1 MSIFVKTKKKTT
13 MTAILI
19 IIVLIINA
27 AVAHI
32 IGNVAKDRKIGYNT
46 AFLLSL
52 LLSPLLGILIVIASP
67 LVAPGDVKTNSTK
80 TQPDEKEYKEGLSKE
95 DLIVITIGLFM
106 VICLFILIKYNLL

>member
-1 MSIFVKTKKKTT
+1 

-46 AFLLSL
+46 AFLLSF

-67 LVAPGDVKTNSTK
+67 LIEPGVVKTGTSK
-80 TQPDEKEYKEGLSKE
+80 TQPDERPIYSDWKKINPDKKIWDFLE
-95 DLIVITIGLFM
+95 
-106 VICLFILIKYNLL
+106 KYPNGKC

>member
-1 MSIFVKTKKKTT
+1 MTT
-13 MTAILI
+13 ILI

-27 AVAHI
+27 VVAHI

-46 AFLLSL
+46 AFLLSF

-67 LVAPGDVKTNSTK
+67 LVVPGDVKINKK

-95 DLIVITIGLFM
+95 DLIVITIGLVT

>member
-1 MSIFVKTKKKTT
+1 
-13 MTAILI
+13 MTVILI

-27 AVAHI
+27 VVAHI

-67 LVAPGDVKTNSTK
+67 LVAPGDVKTGESK
-80 TQPDEKEYKEGLSKE
+80 TQPDEKEYKDGLSKE
-95 DLIVITIGLFM
+95 DLIVITIGL
-106 VICLFILIKYNLL
+106 VTTACLFILVKYNIV